1 MIRRTLIN
9 RARRQRDL
17 ARMLIARHSLL
28 AYDRS
33 QSHLGYRPTAS
44 SDGSFAFAVSAE
56 PAAPS
61 LDQTAP
67 SEDAPVE
74 LFAAWPESPAADTS
88 ALFDPAP
95 PASLAYVL
103 GAITDLESAQAVLDA
118 AEPMVASA
126 ASAQPTTAANQRSG
140 NTLADLVRRMRD
152 PAWTPPEAALP
163 ATTTPTSAATEPTA
177 NERIADMVHQ
187 MQKPPQRTTPAA
199 GRPRIPLGQ
208 RMSEAADFGQTPA
221 SPREER
227 PAAVSVPA
235 AQPAPYHELSAEVA
249 DVQPAAEHSAAEAT
263 AKAADSM
270 IAVPAV
276 TIADGEQ
283 RSIVV
288 RSEGDSVD
296 ITRAPVAVNA
306 DTPRIAL
313 PLPNSTL
320 ALDGAEAAAALSPTA
335 PAVSNARPATAA
347 APDASAAD
355 RPAAWTQPVSPSMQ
369 LDDSRNAPQVQL
381 QSSRQKDAGA
391 SPALLVSVPSDL
403 RAPADIQPS
412 TASDA
417 RRPVAAAKQGGN
429 ADRRVTPT
437 VEDLRQPIDLPP
449 ALPMHAHTQSAEP
462 ASAAPAI
469 TLLTEISDR
478 PAPAAISEPS
488 TRPSREIYQPQVV
501 AHDQPRGPT
510 EHEPSAVTFAH
521 TDIYTQADAGLSHPA
536 EPELQYPP
544 AEADAQI
551 APIHLPSVQA
561 FDNVGDRPAPFEPA
575 QGSRPASIRQ
585 PESGLPQVQSPSLP
599 APSAQPTAL
608 TSPPTSSA
616 GLEPAADSQPIS
628 GAQDPNIERASAP
641 QEAAES
647 APTAPDRS
655 APQAWATR
663 LSPPD
668 HSASAQIADTTRN
681 ASKPNTAQQP
691 ASDPPSPV
699 GRQLDVRDPAPDHS
713 TRQPAAALDR
723 ATPTDEHT
731 GQAAHARADAIDV
744 PALEA
749 EARISQSAPAQH
761 EHISTL
767 SQQLRVPKSDDISTR
782 IAPSGKDAVA
792 APRSAETPLARSSD
806 VAKPPGAI
814 TAANDPS
821 QIATEYTPAPTTAVS
836 FDQEPGSAL
845 PSPARRSSTIRDVPA
860 TTSGIST
867 ISEHGTPQARAAH
880 RATDRQVTEP
890 QPEPTAAGTPAAPD
904 VNQTQG
910 TPSEPQVIQSTS
922 ARLAI
927 AIDNLTPSIPAR
939 FIPARRDGS
948 GVELFNQAHIRPTTA
963 GRSPIAHDI
972 PTTPV
977 SAETIAPAPGSPQAW
992 AARLATHRQ
1001 ATEPQSEPTVE
1012 RIPAT
1017 PVSAET
1023 TASAPGSPQAWA
1035 ARLFPEAQPASPQIP
1050 PSAGHQSVAPTD
1062 HQNVSA
1068 ATPTTAQSL
1077 PPSPLQRAP
1086 DNLPQLALRRAVPT
1100 PIAETT
1106 RRFLQPLLGIDPAE
1120 VRVFRGPVASQVT
1133 AAYQAEALASGD
1145 IVALAAEHGEDTP
1158 ATLGVLAH
1166 ELTHI
1171 ARQRDSRFV
1180 PPLVRRENMSGAAN
1194 EESLAQSVE
1203 SQVRWIARDQ
1213 AEATWRAPMPLDTAS
1228 SSAGPGS
1235 VPIDAPAQA
1244 RLAAHGASIAGAPRA
1259 ESDTQPIA
1267 RGADWGGLPAPWEPL
1282 PEWIDAP
1289 KQAEMPAPA
1298 VPQPA
1303 RSAPSAQQ
1311 AASRNGAPSA
1321 PLVQLAETGRMLD
1334 ALPAQS
1340 APAAAPSQQ
1349 PAPDLDALARQV
1361 YAVLK
1366 QRLAAERRRSQS

>member
-1 MIRRTLIN
+1 MIHRTLIN

-33 QSHLGYRPTAS
+33 QPHLGYRPTAS

-56 PAAPS
+56 PATPS

-67 SEDAPVE
+67 SEDALVE

-95 PASLAYVL
+95 PASPAYVL

-187 MQKPPQRTTPAA
+187 MQKPPQHTTPAA
-199 GRPRIPLGQ
+199 GRPRSPLGQ

-221 SPREER
+221 SPRQER

-235 AQPAPYHELSAEVA
+235 AQPAPYHELSVEVA

-283 RSIVV
+283 RPIVV

-296 ITRAPVAVNA
+296 ITRAPVAANA

-313 PLPNSTL
+313 PLPSSTL
-320 ALDGAEAAAALSPTA
+320 APDGAEAALSPTT
-335 PAVSNARPATAA
+335 PAVSSARPATAA

-403 RAPADIQPS
+403 PVPADIQPS

-417 RRPVAAAKQGGN
+417 ERPATAAKQGDN
-429 ADRRVTPT
+429 ANRHVTPT
-437 VEDLRQPIDLPP
+437 VEDLQQPIDLPP
-449 ALPMHAHTQSAEP
+449 ALPRPAHTQSAEP

-488 TRPSREIYQPQVV
+488 ARPSREIYQPQEV
-501 AHDQPRGPT
+501 AHDQPRAPT
-510 EHEPSAVTFAH
+510 EHEPSAVTFVH
-521 TDIYTQADAGLSHPA
+521 TDIYTQADAGPSHPA

-551 APIHLPSVQA
+551 APIQLPSVQA
-561 FDNVGDRPAPFEPA
+561 FDNVEDRPAPFESA

-585 PESGLPQVQSPSLP
+585 PEAGLPQVQSPSLL
-599 APSAQPTAL
+599 APLAQSTAL

-616 GLEPAADSQPIS
+616 GLEPAADSQPIG

-647 APTAPDRS
+647 ARTAPDRS

-668 HSASAQIADTTRN
+668 HPASAQIADTTRN
-681 ASKPNTAQQP
+681 ASEPNTAQQP
-691 ASDPPSPV
+691 ASDPPSPA
-699 GRQLDVRDPAPDHS
+699 GRQLDLRDPAPDHS
-713 TRQPAAALDR
+713 TRQPAAALNR

-731 GQAAHARADAIDV
+731 GQEAHARADAIDV

-749 EARISQSAPAQH
+749 EARISLSAPAQH
-761 EHISTL
+761 EHMPTL
-767 SQQLRVPKSDDISTR
+767 SQQLRVPKSDDISSR
-782 IAPSGKDAVA
+782 IAPFGKDALA
-792 APRSAETPLARSSD
+792 APMSAETPLARSSD
-806 VAKPPGAI
+806 AAKPPGAI

-821 QIATEYTPAPTTAVS
+821 QIAAEHAPAPTTTVS
-836 FDQEPGSAL
+836 LDQEPGSAL
-845 PSPARRSSTIRDVPA
+845 PSSARRSSSIHDVPA

-867 ISEHGTPQARAAH
+867 VSEHGTPEAWAAH

-890 QPEPTAAGTPAAPD
+890 QPEPTAASTPAAPD

-910 TPSEPQVIQSTS
+910 TPSQPPVIQSAP

-927 AIDNLTPSIPAR
+927 AIDNRTPSIPTR
-939 FIPARRDGS
+939 FIPARHDGS
-948 GVELFNQAHIRPTTA
+948 GVELSSQAHIRPTMTE
-963 GRSPIAHDI
+963 RSPIAHDI
-972 PTTPV
+972 PTTSV
-977 SAETIAPAPGSPQAW
+977 SAETTAPAPGSPQAW

-1001 ATEPQSEPTVE
+1001 ATEPESEPTIK
-1012 RIPAT
+1012 RIPTT

-1023 TASAPGSPQAWA
+1023 TAPAPGSPQAWA
-1035 ARLFPEAQPASPQIP
+1035 ARLFPETQPASPQIP
-1050 PSAGHQSVAPTD
+1050 LSAGHQSVALTD

-1068 ATPTTAQSL
+1068 ATPTAAQSL

-1086 DNLPQLALRRAVPT
+1086 DNLPQLALRRAVQT

-1120 VRVFRGPVASQVT
+1120 VRVFRGPVASPVT

-1203 SQVRWIARDQ
+1203 SQVRRIARDQ
-1213 AEATWRAPMPLDTAS
+1213 AEATRRAPVPLDTAS

-1244 RLAAHGASIAGAPRA
+1244 RPAAHGASIAGAPRA
-1259 ESDTQPIA
+1259 ESDPQPIA
-1267 RGADWGGLPAPWEPL
+1267 RAADWGGLPAPWEPL

-1311 AASRNGAPSA
+1311 VASRNGAPSA
-1321 PLVQLAETGRMLD
+1321 TPVQLAETGRMLD